1 MQQLQGKEKIRF
13 SNIFDGNKI
22 KDGSVYPS
30 REMYEDEFNR
40 IWQKQA
46 EFYDILKNE
55 DLKNAFY
62 NAIFYQRPLKSQ
74 QRGFCE
80 FEDGEFRIYKAHP
93 LFQRVRALQTINQME
108 VDDEPL
114 TQEQL
119 QILKDELFKN
129 FKYTTKQGKLSFD
142 KIKKLSGF
150 NESAKFNIEDEEKRP
165 EIYTDK
171 TVYLLSRP
179 ECFGDKWFELDDGD
193 KNSVVKMLIDNSLE
207 DDVLIQKAEKK
218 ALFENC
224 NTPFDGFDRA
234 KFNEICDKMP
244 ISFKPK
250 LKNPK
255 QENST
260 VGALHEDTAYSLL
273 EFENKKGLDGVL

>member
-1 MQQLQGKEKIRF
+1 MQQLQGKDKIRF

-93 LFQRVRALQTINQME
+93 LFQRFRALQTINQME

-119 QILKDELFKN
+119 DILKDKLFKN

-142 KIKKLSGF
+142 KIKKLLGF
-150 NESAKFNIEDEEKRP
+150 NKSAKFNIEDEEKRP

-171 TVYLLSRP
+171 TAYLLSRP
-179 ECFGDKWFELDDGD
+179 ECFGDK
-193 KNSVVKMLIDNSLE
+193 
-207 DDVLIQKAEKK
+207 
-218 ALFENC
+218 
-224 NTPFDGFDRA
+224 
-234 KFNEICDKMP
+234 
-244 ISFKPK
+244 
-250 LKNPK
+250 
-255 QENST
+255 
-260 VGALHEDTAYSLL
+260 
-273 EFENKKGLDGVL
+273 